1 MSDLG
6 DTENTQ
12 VRRRGAPEGNFNAF
26 KHGFYSRRFRNGEL
40 DDLVKSSP
48 EALHEEID
56 MLRIIT
62 RRVVDMA
69 EEGKCPDEILEFYN
83 FIALTTMRLSSLLR
97 TQKLL
102 EKSENTADTLLSALE
117 KVIEETLRL
126 YKRVDD
132 SRAGI

>member
-1 MSDLG
+1 M
-6 DTENTQ
+6 ENTQ
-12 VRRRGAPEGNFNAF
+12 ARRRGAPEGNFNAF

-40 DDLVKSSP
+40 DDLSKSPP
-48 EALHEEID
+48 EALHDEID

-69 EEGKCPDEILEFYN
+69 EEGKSPDEILEFYS

-102 EKSENTADTLLSALE
+102 EKSENTTDTLLSALE
-117 KVIEETLRL
+117 KVIQERL
-126 YKRVDD
+126 KPYQRVDD
-132 SRAGI
+132 STAGI